1 LSSKLEALQKR
12 MKEINKKAK
21 RDGDDPI
28 AFFAKGNEHLLDLGI
43 IETGNP
49 AIDRAIQGGLPRG
62 QFVMIMG
69 QEGTGKTCLTFDLIA
84 HNQKLDPEFT
94 ALFIHLESSGFPFR
108 AALQA
113 GIDPARMVII
123 HARESGEKTFNVM
136 MDCLWDW
143 ETKKPSNLIDVVV
156 IDSVAAA
163 VPQAELD
170 STEEKGFESVTVGRQ
185 AAMMSKA
192 MRVIAGTGSL
202 GKTCLILINQLRTD
216 VNSYGGGIVAPGGN
230 SVKFYPKITVK
241 VSAPNS
247 GKLKRGAK
255 TNPEVYGHTVNGVVV
270 KNNTGLGFPNA
281 EFHYEVHYGKGVDI
295 VAPLLDYAIDL
306 GVIQGGTAGF
316 FSYSKDG
323 VLEKIRGRDNLE
335 EKIRTDEEFA
345 KWLEDEMAR
354 AAGKQTETK
363 TSGTDLSSVLEEYPE
378 EVMEEL
384 VEEVLIETSE

>member
-1 LSSKLEALQKR
+1 MSEKLKLLEKR
-12 MKEINKKAK
+12 TKEINRKAK

-28 AFFAKGNEHLLDLGI
+28 AFFAKGHEHLLDLGI
-43 IETGNP
+43 VETGNP
-49 AIDRAIQGGLPRG
+49 AIDRALQGGLPRG
-62 QFVMIMG
+62 QFVMFMG
-69 QEGTGKTCLTFDLIA
+69 QEGTGKTCLSFDIIA

-108 AALQA
+108 SALQA
-113 GIDPARMVII
+113 GVDPTRMIII

-136 MDCLWDW
+136 MDYLWDW

-230 SVKFYPKITVK
+230 SVKFYPKVTVR
-241 VSAPNS
+241 VSAPNK
-247 GKLKRGAK
+247 GKLTRGAK
-255 TNPEVYGHTVNGVVV
+255 TNPEVYGHTVNGMVV
-270 KNNTGLGFPNA
+270 KNNTGLGFPSA
-281 EFHYEVHYGKGVDI
+281 EFKYEVHYGKGVDI
-295 VAPLLDYAIDL
+295 IAPLLD
-306 GVIQGGTAGF
+306 
-316 FSYSKDG
+316 
-323 VLEKIRGRDNLE
+323 
-335 EKIRTDEEFA
+335 
-345 KWLEDEMAR
+345 
-354 AAGKQTETK
+354 
-363 TSGTDLSSVLEEYPE
+363 
-378 EVMEEL
+378 
-384 VEEVLIETSE
+384 